1 MKPSMLIAWFCL
13 LGAAT
18 SVFAADEQP
27 CQIHIALFT
36 PADVKPPTDYQTR
49 VDDLVACAESFFT
62 RELKRWGH
70 EKLVMPFR
78 RSPDGHVEVTAM
90 RGKKKATEYKPVDI
104 RTEVMDA
111 NRSQGKIT
119 DHRQVWWILV
129 YSGSPPKTDAF
140 LGGFGE
146 KIGGWAIGDLDLRR
160 GRIDPQ
166 AELGNDHAVELKLKG
181 MIHELGHGL
190 KLPHIG
196 PLRADNAG
204 NTLMGPTHIN
214 FRKVV
219 PKREE
224 RVYLSEAEAAI
235 LSLNPVFRGAP
246 DPAKPLP
253 TVNVQ
258 NLQANV
264 NHNTKTLVVT
274 GKLVSDSRAVYAL
287 VADESDARPGEYWT
301 KTYVGKV
308 TAQGEFEVTV
318 SEPAESNGTLRTW
331 FIFENGNDTGDGKK
345 RSRESGIETA
355 YKFQSKTWTFRSP

>member
-1 MKPSMLIAWFCL
+1 MHDEFGCSSTRTILKLSLVIAWLCL
-13 LGAAT
+13 LGTAT

-27 CQIHIALFT
+27 CQIHIVLFT
-36 PADVKPPTDYQTR
+36 PADVTPPTDYQTR

-78 RSPDGHVEVTAM
+78 RSSDGHVEVTTM
-90 RGKKKATEYKPVDI
+90 HGKRKATDYKPVDI
-104 RTEVMDA
+104 RTEVMDS
-111 NRSQGKIT
+111 NRSQGRIT

-129 YSGSPPKTDAF
+129 YSGSPPRTDAF

-146 KIGGWAIGDLDLRR
+146 KIGGWAIGDLDLR
-160 GRIDPQ
+160 GERIDPQ
-166 AELGNDHAVELKLKG
+166 AELGSDIAVELKLKG
-181 MIHELGHGL
+181 MLHELGHGL

-235 LSLNPVFRGAP
+235 LSLNPLFLGVP
-246 DPAKPLP
+246 DPARPLP
-253 TVNVQ
+253 TVTVQ
-258 NLQANV
+258 NLQAKV
-264 NHNTKTLVVT
+264 HRNTKTLVVT
-274 GKLVSDSRAVYAL
+274 GKLVSNSRAVYAL
-287 VADESDARPGEYWT
+287 VADESEARPGEYWT

-308 TAQGEFEVTV
+308 TAQGEF
-318 SEPAESNGTLRTW
+318 
-331 FIFENGNDTGDGKK
+331 
-345 RSRESGIETA
+345 
-355 YKFQSKTWTFRSP
+355 